1 MAGKRLKSWRMAG
14 ESQKEEEE
22 GGFAL
27 RKKPG
32 NKSRRW
38 HCKDGNIIYKLK
50 MRLRR
55 RGEEVNNKIQ
65 KKGAFSHRSCTCI
78 IRQQREWLY
87 IWQQIIPAL
96 LRLCIKRRERERE
109 KIGANIEPGER
120 RRNWRMIFFLPF
132 ARLFKWGR
140 THTHREKKKKR
151 EGKRALI
158 DANQDK
164 ALLSAPSFPGE
175 APRDR
180 ISLSFIYHINTHTHA
195 FALPALFCTS
205 SDFFFSF
212 IFRLESLLPFA
223 CLLVAP
229 FFVLVLLLLLP
240 ICLC

>member
-38 HCKDGNIIYKLK
+38 HCKDGNIIHKLK
-50 MRLRR
+50 MRRRR
-55 RGEEVNNKIQ
+55 RGEEVNNKI
-65 KKGAFSHRSCTCI
+65 KKGSFFPSFMHVYNTPE
-78 IRQQREWLY
+78 REWLY

-140 THTHREKKKKR
+140 THTHTEKKKKR
-151 EGKRALI
+151 RETCAYWRQSRQGTCLC
-158 DANQDK
+158 
-164 ALLSAPSFPGE
+164 SSFPGE

-195 FALPALFCTS
+195 VALPALFCTS
-205 SDFFFSF
+205 SDFFIFLF
-212 IFRLESLLPFA
+212 FRLESLLPFA

-229 FFVLVLLLLLP
+229 FFILVLLLLLP

>member
-1 MAGKRLKSWRMAG
+1 
-14 ESQKEEEE
+14 
-22 GGFAL
+22 
-27 RKKPG
+27 
-32 NKSRRW
+32 
-38 HCKDGNIIYKLK
+38 LK
-50 MRLRR
+50 MRRRR
-55 RGEEVNNKIQ
+55 RGEEVNNKI
-65 KKGAFSHRSCTCI
+65 KKGSFFPSFMHVYNTPE
-78 IRQQREWLY
+78 REWLY